1 MERFP
6 VNSGSNPPPV
16 SQSVYAPPKHI
27 TPPKLQLNPIQNTSG
42 PHATRRKRK
51 EVNDIPMLKLERI
64 IGLTSSTN
72 NMMATDPSSEQIAY
86 AAGAVVVIY
95 NYRRNKQVAFLY
107 PPASVTN
114 AVPGSNNVPPVNNPL
129 PNFPAW
135 SANAH
140 PSAAEWASPSALGND
155 MNYGKQTSD
164 EEPGKK
170 RTSAGTRPK
179 TISCLAFSS
188 DGNYLAA
195 GEVGHQPRIFVW
207 NVKQQSLVCV
217 LKGHKFGIVS
227 VAFSSNMRHLASVGF
242 QHDGYLNVWNW
253 RKGIKVA
260 SNRVTSRVNAMAF
273 SKDGSHFITAGLRH
287 IKFWNLNSTTGKQP
301 QGQNS
306 FQQVETQVLD
316 GRSGLLGTL
325 RNNNFVDVICDPDD
339 CQISYLLSET
349 GLLCMFKDGRIL
361 DKWVDL
367 QVRLACS
374 LHVCSKYVICAC
386 DNGIVRLFEPRTLRY
401 CGMLPRPNPL
411 GVDLSSFVNV
421 QQLEFIKETATYPD
435 TLAIKFDSTSNKVTC
450 IYSDRSLIIWDV
462 KHLQRVAIYRSFIS
476 HSECVWGTQM
486 YPHQRTKDN
495 KSNANLP
502 PFTFATHSADGTVRF
517 WNIDNA
523 LPASDSTLSPTL
535 TSPTSS
541 SPTSYP
547 SLVSP
552 PLSLIASPSMKTS
565 LPPSD
570 QQGEANLHRN
580 IFSKELLK
588 MLYLDP
594 EAMELAKI
602 DKSLDMPDLP
612 EHGIRAL
619 KISSDGKLMATGDRR
634 GNLRVLQMDDWKEI
648 TYLEAHDSEILT
660 IDFTTRT
667 SSRDSPGLIASASR
681 DRLIHVFDI
690 QNDFKLLQTMDD
702 HSSSITAV
710 KFSMNGNKL
719 VSCSADKSVI
729 FRSKSPQQTVYNSY
743 HNHSGRA
750 TVFNMEL
757 DVHDKYIA
765 MVTGERRL
773 NLLSLET
780 GKLFRSCKPETIEED
795 AIGMTIENS
804 GGSLI
809 DVDLDP
815 ISGTFAVT
823 AGSDKCVRLFDL
835 NTGVCIY
842 KVAAHAELVTSVK
855 FLEGPNGIMRVAST
869 SSDGSIF
876 VWRLDTEVSK
886 KMAQRAKDRT
896 DRAKQAKSDVVVDRT
911 KSNVQPVPQ
920 LSKPLPRL
928 RRTSAVPTTKTIDP
942 VRSERKSFSHTSK
955 AEAKYDGIYN
965 KLERVSPKP
974 QNDPPASPIP
984 MNRARARLSTPATR
998 DPRNVVSSASTSR
1011 LSIMDMAASGS
1022 PAGASVESANPS
1034 PMRPANNTPRLRHRA
1049 SHDVL
1054 LQERKGTLLPSGES
1068 ISPVPPRQSF
1078 SNAHRTIAHRRSNS
1092 SVRLGS
1098 HDEMDPL
1105 SSSGS
1110 TSMPDLHA
1118 IAEGT
1123 AGKYPAE
1130 LTAEP
1135 ESLCDSDAEK
1145 DSFDD
1150 NTNDASTSVDG
1161 DDEPVEEEPMI
1172 FLAPFSDSSIPKP
1185 FQVEAADQEN
1195 LNDGDDNKDD
1205 EATDTSAPT
1214 EEELHADDSD
1224 SSSEGNSDDVLVE
1237 SIAMRNPPP
1246 MSTLRKNSLKRS
1258 GRMSLRSIVQ
1268 SFNSLKPGNDPAPS
1282 PTTPRSESLTG
1293 LKRKMEQA
1301 KKRLS
1306 FSTRYLSNRN
1316 PQDGRID
1323 DLKDVPSA
1331 KDLSM
1336 SIAPLETVTPSGKI
1350 VRDQSYNKLILTAE
1364 ELAEINS
1371 TSGHHSSKRSPIPSE
1386 TAPAQS
1392 TKEMVRN
1399 SVDHNQMLST
1409 VAAVADG
1416 LQLLANAYQSPEH
1429 VQNMTP
1435 ESKHQLTSSL
1445 LQSQASISD
1454 MLRILGHEPQSQTVS
1469 SNTDTTALLS
1479 QYSDMLIRMVETKL
1493 NSKQ

>member
-1 MERFP
+1 MEKFP
-6 VNSGSNPPPV
+6 VNSGTNPPPA

-27 TPPKLQLNPIQNTSG
+27 TPPKLQLNPMQNNSG
-42 PHATRRKRK
+42 PHVTRRKRK
-51 EVNDIPMLKLERI
+51 EANEIPMLKLERI

-72 NMMATDPSSEQIAY
+72 NMVATDPTSEQIAY

-95 NYRRNKQVAFLY
+95 NYRRNKQVGFLY

-114 AVPGSNNVPPVNNPL
+114 AVPGSNNVPAATNPV
-129 PNFPAW
+129 PNLPAW
-135 SANAH
+135 SLNAH
-140 PSAAEWASPSALGND
+140 PSAAEWASPSALGTD
-155 MNYGKQTSD
+155 MNYGKQIND
-164 EEPGKK
+164 EDTGKK

-188 DGNYLAA
+188 DGNFLAA

-260 SNRVTSRVNAMAF
+260 SNRVTSRVNAMSF
-273 SKDGSHFITAGLRH
+273 SKNGSHFITAGLRH
-287 IKFWNLNSTTGKQP
+287 IKFWNLNSTAGKQA
-301 QGQNS
+301 QGQNN
-306 FQQVETQVLD
+306 FQQGETQVLD

-339 CQISYLLSET
+339 SQISYLLSET

-367 QVRLACS
+367 QVRMACS
-374 LHVCSKYVICAC
+374 LHVCAKYVICAC

-421 QQLEFIKETATYPD
+421 QQLDTIKETATYPD

-462 KHLQRVAIYRSFIS
+462 KHLQRIAIYRSFIS

-486 YPHQRTKDN
+486 YPQQRTKETKIN
-495 KSNANLP
+495 GNLP
-502 PFTFATHSADGTVRF
+502 PYTFATHSADGTVRF

-535 TSPTSS
+535 TSPVSS

-565 LPPSD
+565 LPSPD
-570 QQGEANLHRN
+570 QNIHRN
-580 IFSKELLK
+580 IFSKELIK

-594 EAMELAKI
+594 DAMEFAKV
-602 DKSLDMPDLP
+602 DKSIDMPDLP

-634 GNLRVLQMDDWKEI
+634 GNLRVLQIVDWKEI

-660 IDFTTRT
+660 IDFSTSASTRE
-667 SSRDSPGLIASASR
+667 SPGLIASASR

-690 QNDFKLLQTMDD
+690 QKDFKLLQTMDD

-710 KFSMNGNKL
+710 KFSMNGNTL

-729 FRSKSPQQTVYNSY
+729 FRSKTPQQTVYNSY

-773 NLLSLET
+773 NLLSLES
-780 GKLFRSCKPETIEED
+780 GKLFRSCKPETTEED

-855 FLEGPNGIMRVAST
+855 FLEGPNGIMRVVST

-876 VWRLDTEVSK
+876 VWRLDIEISK
-886 KMAQRAKDRT
+886 KMSQRAKDRT
-896 DRAKQAKSDVVVDRT
+896 DRAKQSKPDIVVERAKP
-911 KSNVQPVPQ
+911 NIQPVPQ

-928 RRTSAVPTTKTIDP
+928 RRTSAVPMAKTNDP
-942 VRSERKSFSHTSK
+942 VRAERKSFSHTSK
-955 AEAKYDGIYN
+955 AEAKYDDIYN
-965 KLERVSPKP
+965 KLERVSTKP
-974 QNDPPASPIP
+974 YNDAPASPIP
-984 MNRARARLSTPATR
+984 MNRARGRLSTPATR
-998 DPRNVVSSASTSR
+998 DPKSVVSSASTSR
-1011 LSIMDMAASGS
+1011 LSLMDMAGNGATSG
-1022 PAGASVESANPS
+1022 GATDSVNQA
-1034 PMRPANNTPRLRHRA
+1034 PMRPASNSPRLRHRV

-1054 LQERKGTLLPSGES
+1054 LQDRQDRKGTLPPSGETAGS
-1068 ISPVPPRQSF
+1068 VPPRQSF

-1098 HDEMDPL
+1098 HDATDLL
-1105 SSSGS
+1105 SGSGS

-1118 IAEGT
+1118 IAEGA
-1123 AGKYPAE
+1123 AGKYPAV

-1135 ESLCDSDAEK
+1135 DSLCDSDTEK
-1145 DSFDD
+1145 DSIDD
-1150 NTNDASTSVDG
+1150 NANDACTSVDG
-1161 DDEPVEEEPMI
+1161 DDETLEEESMI
-1172 FLAPFSDSSIPKP
+1172 FLAPFNDSTIPKP
-1185 FQVEAADQEN
+1185 FQVEAADQDN
-1195 LNDGDDNKDD
+1195 FNDGDDNKDD
-1205 EATDTSAPT
+1205 DATDASAPT
-1214 EEELHADDSD
+1214 EESHADDSD
-1224 SSSEGNSDDVLVE
+1224 SSSEDNSDDVLVE

-1268 SFNSLKPGNDPAPS
+1268 SFNSLKPVHEPAPS

-1306 FSTRYLSNRN
+1306 FSTRYLSNRG
-1316 PQDGRID
+1316 PQDGISDTLR
-1323 DLKDVPSA
+1323 DVPSV

-1336 SIAPLETVTPSGKI
+1336 FIAPLENESPSGKI
-1350 VRDQSYNKLILTAE
+1350 VRDNSFQKLILTPE

-1371 TSGHHSSKRSPIPSE
+1371 SSAHHPNSKKSPIPSE

-1392 TKEMVRN
+1392 VKQVAQDP
-1399 SVDHNQMLST
+1399 VDHEQMLST
-1409 VAAVADG
+1409 MTAVTDG
-1416 LQLLANAYQSPEH
+1416 LHLLVTACQSPEH
-1429 VQNMTP
+1429 MQTIGA
-1435 ESKHQLTSSL
+1435 EAKDHLTTSL
-1445 LQSQASISD
+1445 LQSQESISAILK
-1454 MLRILGHEPQSQTVS
+1454 MLGHEQPQTVS
-1469 SNTDTTALLS
+1469 TSSDTTALLS
-1479 QYSDMLIRMVETKL
+1479 QYSDMLIQMVENKL